1 MDAYMLKKVYDV
13 FSIPVYVHKNGSGD
27 FWLPEGDVCQSPFAR
42 DSELLEEVLKAAKD
56 KERPFL
62 YLEDEMLYY
71 GIFQD
76 EERNCFLFGPMTRKT
91 VDHDFLKAYWHRH
104 RVQTKFPIVKCGIG
118 IASKM
123 LAMVYYHYAN
133 KEIAHHDILLE
144 GRSDIAKKWNQ
155 EQDMEH
161 YQLEQSEEERV
172 HNSMDYESRIL
183 QIVRDGNVEAMKALL
198 NEDRLDMDSIGVM
211 AVNNQKQTEYLMV
224 AFITLA
230 TRAAIDGGLNPEKAY
245 ELGDLYLQQLEK
257 CKNAA
262 EISLIGLKA
271 QFDITKQV
279 YDAKALRSR
288 LVYIEE
294 CKDYIAKH
302 LRKPFKVGDI
312 APAIGVSRSYLAKKF
327 AETEGITIQQYIV
340 RERCKHAANLL
351 KYSDYPISIIS
362 EYFCFSSQSH
372 FGVQFKNV
380 FGVTPNEYR
389 NQNRYIE
396 SYSNSKN

>member
-1 MDAYMLKKVYDV
+1 M
-13 FSIPVYVHKNGSGD
+13 
-27 FWLPEGDVCQSPFAR
+27 
-42 DSELLEEVLKAAKD
+42 
-56 KERPFL
+56 
-62 YLEDEMLYY
+62 
-71 GIFQD
+71 
-76 EERNCFLFGPMTRKT
+76 
-91 VDHDFLKAYWHRH
+91 
-104 RVQTKFPIVKCGIG
+104 
-118 IASKM
+118 
-123 LAMVYYHYAN
+123 
-133 KEIAHHDILLE
+133 
-144 GRSDIAKKWNQ
+144 
-155 EQDMEH
+155 
-161 YQLEQSEEERV
+161 
-172 HNSMDYESRIL
+172 HNSMDYENRIL
-183 QIVRDGNVEAMKALL
+183 QIVKNGDTEAMKALM
-198 NEDRLDMDSIGVM
+198 NEDRFDMDSVGVM
-211 AVNNQKQTEYLMV
+211 AVNNQKQTEYMMV

-327 AETEGITIQQYIV
+327 AEAEGITIQQYIA

-380 FGVTPNEYR
+380 FGLTPNEYR
-389 NQNRYIE
+389 SQNRYIE